1 MKVKQFK
8 YLSPEAKK
16 LRTRDGTPPWGVHP
30 CEVDHLK
37 DMADVP
43 NALGSAWHEAAE
55 IRRQLESRNDQ

>member
-30 CEVDHLK
+30 CEVDDLK
-37 DMADVP
+37 ERMGEATAFGDELR
-43 NALGSAWHEAAE
+43 NAAE